1 MDLEDTPLRMLRQHK
16 PRKVKPRGKAV
27 KVEQEAP
34 PPPTPPVAHSPF
46 AVPLSPYSVPP
57 ASPCRTPIPS
67 FPPASPVQPRPSP
80 QRVSAPLT
88 PNNDVFYYDLNLNCT
103 TRGKPRRL
111 TESEPAV
118 VEMLAPHSAL
128 GDYSD
133 TEEGTRQML
142 QGISVKQEILAA
154 PKKAM
159 AMIANEEEGDDGQED
174 EEEDETL
181 NGLDLSNLVVMEA
194 VNEMGEK
201 AFHVHL
207 VDQAT
212 DEMSEEPLDLPQ
224 EVIDYI
230 VEAHQKQ
237 QTVD

>member
-1 MDLEDTPLRMLRQHK
+1 M
-16 PRKVKPRGKAV
+16 
-27 KVEQEAP
+27 
-34 PPPTPPVAHSPF
+34 
-46 AVPLSPYSVPP
+46 
-57 ASPCRTPIPS
+57 
-67 FPPASPVQPRPSP
+67 
-80 QRVSAPLT
+80 
-88 PNNDVFYYDLNLNCT
+88 
-103 TRGKPRRL
+103 

-154 PKKAM
+154 PKKAL
-159 AMIANEEEGDDGQED
+159 AMIANEEEEGNDGDEEED